1 MGNDLLGLLKNGPV
15 VFDGAMGT
23 TLMAAGL
30 PPGDTPELWNE
41 EAPATVADIYRS
53 YYEAGAHV
61 VQTNTFGANPLKLQ
75 DRGLGDRV
83 TALNRTAALT
93 AREVCPPGKFVA
105 GDMGPTGKM
114 LAPLGDVSAEELEA
128 GFLVQAEALL
138 AGGVDLLSI
147 ETMFSLDEALAALRA
162 ARRAGAPLVA
172 AAVTY
177 NRTKNG
183 FFTMMGESL
192 EQCMRALEEE
202 GADVVGTNCTLGS
215 EEMVALT
222 EQIRRLTNRPVLVQ
236 PNAGKP
242 ESRKGVTVYRQSP
255 EEFARDALAIRAAGA
270 DMLGGCCGTTPE
282 FIRAMARALAE

>member
-1 MGNDLLGLLKNGPV
+1 MALLKDGPV
-15 VFDGAMGT
+15 LFDGAMGT

-41 EAPATVADIYRS
+41 EAPATVADIYRA
-53 YYEAGAHV
+53 YYGAGAHV
-61 VQTNTFGANPLKLQ
+61 VHTNTFGANPLKLE
-75 DRGLGDRV
+75 DRGIGARM
-83 TALNRTAALT
+83 TALNRAAARA
-93 AREVCPPGKFVA
+93 AREACPAGKFVA

-114 LAPLGDVSAEELEA
+114 LAPLGDVTAEEMEA
-128 GFLVQAEALL
+128 GFLQQADALL

-162 ARRAGAPLVA
+162 AKRAGAPLVA
-172 AAVTY
+172 ASITY

-192 EQCMRALEEE
+192 EQCVKALEEA
-202 GADVVGTNCTLGS
+202 GADVVATNCTQGS

-222 EQIRRLTNRPVLVQ
+222 EALRRRTDRPLLVQ

-242 ESRKGVTVYRQSP
+242 ESRKGVTIYRQSP
-255 EEFARDALAIRAAGA
+255 EEFARDAKAIRAAGA
-270 DMLGGCCGTTPE
+270 DMIGGCCGTTPE